1 MDMNEEKKTPTMNE
15 QATKL
20 LKAYKAGDK
29 KSLEHLLKLLPKILK
44 DHKTLSGHGSDIFI
58 MERASNGY
66 IVKRKHWGEEEI
78 IVCQDKDDDNDEMS
92 ANIAFLW
99 EMAEHIDVCYD
110 KYSSK
115 NLFIGYAPGD
125 SYEGPFDNE
134 YREPLE
140 HHFDKLQRVFKEVV
154 DRTDVEAFLVK
165 QGILDGQ
172 WGSEKDKKWF
182 ETPNEIF
189 YNLSPEK
196 FAHRYSE
203 ETPDWLEV
211 LKTLRNKYGTPRMT

>member
-1 MDMNEEKKTPTMNE
+1 MDTNERKPTINE
-15 QATKL
+15 QASKL

-29 KSLEHLLKLLPKILK
+29 KSLEPLLKLIPKILK
-44 DHKTLSGHGSDIFI
+44 DHRALSGQESDVFI
-58 MERASNGY
+58 MERVSNGY
-66 IVKRKHWGEEEI
+66 VVKRKHWGEEEV
-78 IVCQDKDDDNDEMS
+78 IVCQDKDDDNDEMA
-92 ANIAFLW
+92 ANISFLW
-99 EMAEHIDVCYD
+99 EMAELVGNSYC
-110 KYSSK
+110 KYNAK

-140 HHFDKLQRVFKEVV
+140 HHFDRLQRVFKEVV

-165 QGILDGQ
+165 QGVLDGH

-189 YNLSPEK
+189 DNLSPEK
-196 FAHRYSE
+196 YAHRYCE

-211 LKTLRNKYGTPRMT
+211 LKALRNKYGTPRMT